1 MLHPALAQALATA
14 HVEDQLRAAARWQTI
29 RRARRVARES
39 RVAHFNFNGRTA
51 IHDPAL
57 AFPALALAS
66 AVTDLAAPQDE
77 DQHSGERA
85 AGACRLLHDRRR
97 STLYPRASTSAVY

>member
-39 RVAHFNFNGRTA
+39 RVAATSTSTA
-51 IHDPAL
+51 GQR
-57 AFPALALAS
+57 S
-66 AVTDLAAPQDE
+66 TT
-77 DQHSGERA
+77 
-85 AGACRLLHDRRR
+85 RR
-97 STLYPRASTSAVY
+97 SLSVRLRERVR

>member
-14 HVEDQLRAAARWQTI
+14 HVEDQLRAAAGRQII

-39 RVAHFNFNGRTA
+39 RVAATSTSTAGA

-57 AFPALALAS
+57 AFLRLR
-66 AVTDLAAPQDE
+66 
-77 DQHSGERA
+77 ERV
-85 AGACRLLHDRRR
+85 R
-97 STLYPRASTSAVY
+97 